1 MHRITPPLRR
11 TVRWAWVPVLGWVV
25 ANFFLVNCLA
35 NRYAVAEPLRRGLPL
50 GKSPVQR
57 ATPSL
62 RGTVRWTW
70 VAVLAWV
77 VASFFLINYLFPRTL
92 SASQSVHI
100 AQPLFW
106 SALAVVAFLC
116 WRRLETRP
124 ALSPLLVFV
133 AGLAGVFHVAL
144 LVLAGVM
151 LGFGHSP
158 YAHTPYMT
166 FLNVVYVGTALVGME
181 FARAYLLAVFARR
194 GTFLVLAAV
203 SLLFTLVVIP
213 VARFT
218 DLATTSSAFEAS
230 GEIFLPGLSQNLLAS
245 FLALLGGPL
254 ASIAYLGVLEA
265 YEWLSPILP
274 DLEWTVTAFVGTLAP
289 AAALLIVRGLYLQD
303 EEEAQQPARSR
314 RAASPT
320 GWVMVGVATVA
331 IIWFQ
336 TGLLGV
342 QPHLISGVSM
352 EPTLRMGD
360 IAITRNVSPEDVEVG
375 DIIWYRHGDGGTS
388 IMHRVI
394 EVEPAA
400 GRPVFVTRGDANNT
414 PDEPIIAEQIEGEV
428 VLTIPKI
435 GWLPITLKKFINR
448 WT

>member
-1 MHRITPPLRR
+1 MAEATLTAPGIRLPLPKGLLTGR
-11 TVRWAWVPVLGWVV
+11 AWVVVLG
-25 ANFFLVNCLA
+25 
-35 NRYAVAEPLRRGLPL
+35 
-50 GKSPVQR
+50 
-57 ATPSL
+57 
-62 RGTVRWTW
+62 
-70 VAVLAWV
+70 WV
-77 VASFFLINYLFPRTL
+77 VASFFLINYLFPRAL
-92 SASQSVHI
+92 SGFQSVHI
-100 AQPLFW
+100 AQPLLW
-106 SALAVVAFLC
+106 SALAVAAFLW

-124 ALSPLLVFV
+124 AFSPWLVFV

-144 LVLAGVM
+144 LVMAGIM

-158 YAHTPYMT
+158 YAHTAYGI

-194 GTFLVLAAV
+194 GTFLALAGV
-203 SLLFTLVVIP
+203 SLLFTLIAVP

-218 DLATTSSAFEAS
+218 DLGTTSSAFQVS
-230 GEIFLPGLSQNLLAS
+230 GETFLPGLSQNLLAS

-254 ASIAYLGVLEA
+254 ASIAYLGVLHA

-274 DLEWTVTAFVGTLAP
+274 NLEWTVTAFVGTLAP

-303 EEEAQQPARSR
+303 EEEAQQPTR

-320 GWVMVGVATVA
+320 GWVLVGVAAVA

-352 EPTLRMGD
+352 EPAIRVGD
-360 IAITRNVSPEDVEVG
+360 IAITRDISPEDVEVG
-375 DIIWYRHGDGGTS
+375 DIVWFRRGDSGTS

-394 EVEPAA
+394 EVEPA
-400 GRPVFVTRGDANNT
+400 GGQPVFVTQGDNNNT
-414 PDEPIIAEQIEGEV
+414 PDKPIIAEQIEGEV
-428 VLTIPKI
+428 VLIVPKI
-435 GWLPITLKKFINR
+435 GWLPIALKNFINR